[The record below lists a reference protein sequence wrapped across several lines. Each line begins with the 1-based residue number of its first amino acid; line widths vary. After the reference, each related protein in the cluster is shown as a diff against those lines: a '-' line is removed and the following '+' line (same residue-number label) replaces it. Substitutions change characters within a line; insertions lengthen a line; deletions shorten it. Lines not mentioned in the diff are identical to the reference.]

1 MQVNQKQ
8 NLIDLARSR
17 SKIYRLLAEIFSH
30 PPSKALIEKMMKDFL
45 PLFYQSVGEDY
56 SGLKVDLGS
65 ILKRTDCAKV
75 FEEEF
80 CALFQVPTKRY
91 ITPYES
97 VYKEGKMA
105 GRALSSVK
113 KFYVTEGVAIDKL
126 KDLPD
131 YIGLEFD
138 FMSYMI
144 EREALALETTNKTPV
159 IHMLEVE
166 KKFLENHILT
176 WFPRLSKNIKKQA
189 QISFFPEIA
198 EVTSKFLLQDL
209 DEIKL
214 LIKEVQTTEQ

>member
-1 MQVNQKQ
+1 
-8 NLIDLARSR
+8 
-17 SKIYRLLAEIFSH
+17 
-30 PPSKALIEKMMKDFL
+30 
-45 PLFYQSVGEDY
+45 
-56 SGLKVDLGS
+56 
-65 ILKRTDCAKV
+65 
-75 FEEEF
+75 
-80 CALFQVPTKRY
+80 
-91 ITPYES
+91 
-97 VYKEGKMA
+97 MA

-144 EREALALETTNKTPV
+144 EREALALEITDKTPV
-159 IHMLEVE
+159 IHLLEVE

>member
-1 MQVNQKQ
+1 MHVNQKQ
-8 NLIDLARSR
+8 NHIDLARGRSR
-17 SKIYRLLAEIFSH
+17 IYRLLAEIFSH
-30 PPSKALIEKMMKDFL
+30 PPARALIEKMMKDFL

-56 SGLKVDLGS
+56 SGLKADLRNLMK
-65 ILKRTDCAKV
+65 ITDCDKV

-91 ITPYES
+91 VTPYES
-97 VYKEGKMA
+97 VYKEGKIA
-105 GRALSSVK
+105 GSALLSVK

-138 FMSYMI
+138 FMHFII
-144 EREALALETTNKTPV
+144 EREVLAWEITDKTPV
-159 IHMLEVE
+159 IHLLEVE

-198 EVTSKFLLQDL
+198 KVTSKFLLQDL

-214 LIKEVQTTEQ
+214 LMEEVPTTA